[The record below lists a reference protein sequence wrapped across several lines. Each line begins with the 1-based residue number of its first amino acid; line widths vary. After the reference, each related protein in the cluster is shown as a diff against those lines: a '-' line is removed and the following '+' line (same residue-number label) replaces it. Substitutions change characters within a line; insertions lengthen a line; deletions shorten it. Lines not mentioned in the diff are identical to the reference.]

1 MFQPIL
7 LKRPIK
13 AKNRWALLVVLVLL
27 CGCAGSEMA
36 AGRQALLMSKPDV
49 ALKDFQRVAQ
59 TDPNYVMH
67 FVVFDEGVWT
77 YLGRAQYLA
86 GKLPEARQSLEKAV
100 AQHNDD
106 PLARLYLGLA
116 LAREKDRAKGLKEIE
131 NGMTGIYNLIEFI
144 VDRKVGAGKYW
155 DPNREIRSEIQS
167 DLAMIDGKEINWEK
181 LISSCEWVGQKMEEE
196 VDRATKDELNEKI
209 DFDHGI

>member
-1 MFQPIL
+1 MIQTIL

-13 AKNRWALLVVLVLL
+13 AKNRWALLVALVLI
-27 CGCAGSEMA
+27 CVCAGSEMA
-36 AGRQALLMSKPDV
+36 AGMQALLMSKPEV

-67 FVVFDEGVWT
+67 FVVFDEGVCT

-106 PLARLYLGLA
+106 P
-116 LAREKDRAKGLKEIE
+116 
-131 NGMTGIYNLIEFI
+131 
-144 VDRKVGAGKYW
+144 
-155 DPNREIRSEIQS
+155 
-167 DLAMIDGKEINWEK
+167 
-181 LISSCEWVGQKMEEE
+181 
-196 VDRATKDELNEKI
+196 
-209 DFDHGI
+209 

>member
-13 AKNRWALLVVLVLL
+13 AKNRWALLVALVLL

-49 ALKDFQRVAQ
+49 ALKDFQRVAE
-59 TDPNYVMH
+59 TDPNYVMR

-86 GKLPEARQSLEKAV
+86 GKIPEACHSIEKPVAHHSDAHASLY
-100 AQHNDD
+100 H
-106 PLARLYLGLA
+106 GLA
-116 LAREKDRAKGLKEIE
+116 LVREKDRAKG
-131 NGMTGIYNLIEFI
+131 
-144 VDRKVGAGKYW
+144 
-155 DPNREIRSEIQS
+155 
-167 DLAMIDGKEINWEK
+167 
-181 LISSCEWVGQKMEEE
+181 
-196 VDRATKDELNEKI
+196 
-209 DFDHGI
+209 